1 MRIRIYTIAK
11 RQLLVEYNVRSSY
24 ESTFYHRNMP
34 TLSAKRCRQILDT
47 VSPHFKVES
56 ELFAFENVIVS
67 LEDVEEKSRII
78 ADKLNELAK
87 KELKGGFTYEF

>member
-56 ELFAFENVIVS
+56 ELFAFENVNTGYTGMQKIH
-67 LEDVEEKSRII
+67 RQGTI
-78 ADKLNELAK
+78 LN
-87 KELKGGFTYEF
+87 F

>member
-56 ELFAFENVIVS
+56 ELFTFENVKTGYTGMQKIY
-67 LEDVEEKSRII
+67 RQGTI
-78 ADKLNELAK
+78 LN
-87 KELKGGFTYEF
+87 F